1 MLAKSFRYSQFLT
14 ANYERLCIT
23 IAVGY
28 TCRCHGLG
36 TLFHIAGYMPM
47 ASNAATADPIRK
59 QATGAQLRDRGDSAR
74 RGRNRAW
81 WRSVVA
87 SSRRGERHGDE
98 GHTAAI
104 LQD

>member
-14 ANYERLCIT
+14 ANYERLCIKR
-23 IAVGY
+23 AVGY

-59 QATGAQLRDRGDSAR
+59 QATGAKLRDRGESAR
-74 RGRNRAW
+74 EGTEQGLMEVGRRLISTRRAS
-81 WRSVVA
+81 WR
-87 SSRRGERHGDE
+87 
-98 GHTAAI
+98 
-104 LQD
+104 